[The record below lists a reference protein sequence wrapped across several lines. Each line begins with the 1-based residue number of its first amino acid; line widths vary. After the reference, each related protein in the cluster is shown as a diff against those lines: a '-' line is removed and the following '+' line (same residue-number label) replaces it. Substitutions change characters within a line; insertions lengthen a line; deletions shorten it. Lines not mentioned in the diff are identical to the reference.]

1 MIITR
6 PTETPG
12 VSLNYAVNLEELA
25 ARFWPKASRPVA
37 PGECWT
43 WTGARDRDGYG
54 QVRILDTTKAA
65 HRVAL
70 ALDGREPA
78 PGEVTRHRCDNPAC
92 VRPEHLETGSHADN
106 TRDKMERGR
115 GLRGEAVASA
125 VLSPALVLEIRGRV
139 RAGASVA
146 AAARE
151 LGINYWTAADV
162 ARGRTWRHLE
172 GTPAA

>member
-25 ARFWPKASRPVA
+25 SRFWSNTSRPAA
-37 PGECWT
+37 PGKCWN
-43 WTGARDRDGYG
+43 WTGARDWGGYG
-54 QVRILDTTKAA
+54 KISIWNTTHAA

-78 PGEVTRHRCDNPAC
+78 PGEVTRHRCDNPSC
-92 VRPEHLETGSHADN
+92 VRPGHLETGSHADN
-106 TRDKMERGR
+106 VRDKMERGR
-115 GLRGEAVASA
+115 GLRGEAVANA
-125 VLSPALVLEIRGRV
+125 VLSPALVLELRERV

-146 AAARE
+146 AAARG
-151 LGINYWTAADV
+151 LGIKYQTAWDV
-162 ARGRTWRHLE
+162 AQGRTWRHITE
-172 GTPAA
+172 TPAA